1 MITELRDRTRADRFA
16 NDVRQNQRKRRNRG
30 RFVYLAAVLALF
42 VWLLDMLVGSY
53 VRLRAEGLVVSD
65 YAVVASPYEVQV
77 VDVRV
82 APGQRVRRGDV
93 LAVVTSPRISE
104 LIATL
109 TARQAETTARL
120 ADLAIRLEVT
130 DALMQAARQR
140 LADTTEQLERVNRAR
155 GETGFVSDAF
165 VATIQR
171 DHYAALME
179 SVSREA
185 ESRTARKL
193 WEELEATR
201 EEARLALDTL
211 RADFDDGVI
220 RAGADA
226 IVGPNVVRRGDV
238 INPGDHL
245 MALYSGEKYALVYLE
260 TGTLYAVRVGDR
272 VEVSGGFTQTSG
284 RIVEVLPLSVPL
296 PSEFQRAF
304 RPPARGQVARIALDE
319 AERFPIAAPIAVRG
333 DQIVPGF
340 DFLTRSRL
348 SAFAGEAVQAM
359 RAAFGSEPEEEWSVA
374 GSAQRP
380 ERAGPTATG
389 AIPGR

>member
-155 GETGFVSDAF
+155 GETGFVSDAL

-304 RPPARGQVARIALDE
+304 RPPTRGQVARIALDE

-348 SAFAGEAVQAM
+348 SAFAGEAVQAV
-359 RAAFGSEPEEEWSVA
+359 RAAFGSKSEEEWSVA